1 VVCDPATNH
10 CYEAVAVS
18 TGITW
23 PAAKTAAPGA
33 SYNGFHGHLATI
45 TSAAENTFLMS
56 TGLAVPFYWI
66 GASQPLGTGICPS
79 CSWSWVTGEPFV
91 YTNWAPGEPN
101 DFYGPGSEPYL
112 TFWTPVGAWNDQFT
126 AAVQPGYVVEYDR
139 PTTGDDCKQGGWQ
152 KYGPFKNQGDCVSW
166 VATGGKNEP
175 GKNIP

>member
-1 VVCDPATNH
+1 
-10 CYEAVAVS
+10 VAVS

-23 PAAKTAAPGA
+23 PAAKTAAAGA
-33 SYNGFHGHLATI
+33 SHNGFHGHLASI
-45 TSAAENTFLMS
+45 TSAAENTFLVS
-56 TGLAVPFYWI
+56 NGLSVPFYWI
-66 GASQPLGTGICPS
+66 GASQPVGVVTCPS

-101 DFYGPGSEPYL
+101 DFYFPGSEPYL
-112 TFWTPVGAWNDQFT
+112 TFWNPVGTWNDQYA
-126 AAVQPGYVVEYDR
+126 AAVHPGYVVEYDR

-166 VATGGKNEP
+166 LATGGKNEP